1 MATREPPAKPA
12 VGAPEISPA
21 DAIRLL
27 NQQIQRA
34 EELLSNRPI
43 KSDALSGWELLTK
56 NFLTKAFGNFSPNVS
71 AVVDIGKYGSF
82 PMNAGPDW
90 WENHNAKSLQSKIS
104 RLRGLVELLE
114 TELTLSGASSQTEVP
129 QRQPEIVQTPSRRV
143 FLVHGHNDGL
153 LHEVARYLEKLQLQ
167 PIVLREQPSSGRT
180 IIEKFVDF
188 ADVGYAV
195 VLLTPDDRGGTMKAS
210 FEEQRPRARQN
221 VILELGYFLGRLSR
235 NRVTALHMG
244 GVEIPSDYSG
254 VAFVA
259 VDDRGA
265 WRLELARELKAS
277 GIDIDMNLAL

>member
-1 MATREPPAKPA
+1 MATRKSSPKPTI
-12 VGAPEISPA
+12 GAPEIAPS
-21 DAIRLL
+21 DGIRLL

-34 EELLSNRPI
+34 EDLLDSRPI
-43 KSDALSGWELLTK
+43 KPDALSSWELLTR
-56 NFLTKAFGNFSPNVS
+56 NFLSKAFGNFSPNVS

-82 PMNAGPDW
+82 PINAGPEW
-90 WENHNAKSLQSKIS
+90 WEDHNARSLQTKTS

-114 TELTLSGASSQTEVP
+114 TEISLSGEAPSSQE
-129 QRQPEIVQTPSRRV
+129 TPAALSRRV
-143 FLVHGHNDGL
+143 FLVHGHHDGL
-153 LHEVARYLEKLQLQ
+153 LHEVARYLEKLKLQ

-188 ADVGYAV
+188 SDVGYAV
-195 VLLTPDDRGGTMKAS
+195 VLLTPDDRGGAVKAT
-210 FEEQRPRARQN
+210 FEQQRPRARQN
-221 VILELGYFLGRLSR
+221 VILELGYFLGKLSR

-244 GVEIPSDYSG
+244 DVEIPSDYSG

-277 GIDIDMNLAL
+277 GLDIDMNLAL

>member
-1 MATREPPAKPA
+1 MATRKPPAKPV
-12 VGAPEISPA
+12 VGAPEIAPA

-114 TELTLSGASSQTEVP
+114 TELTLSGASSQSEVP
-129 QRQPEIVQTPSRRV
+129 QRQPDVPQTPSRRV

-153 LHEVARYLEKLQLQ
+153 LHEVARYLEKLQLR

-221 VILELGYFLGRLSR
+221 VILELGYFLGKLSR

-244 GVEIPSDYSG
+244 GLEIPSDYSG